1 MTAHVYDPEQ
11 AGWRRE
17 PATAEQVRIDTL
29 AAAGLFLLGVLSI
42 VLTRAMGIFGDQGAD
57 PVVSVI
63 MVAAVIL
70 PLALRRRFPSVVAV
84 VVAAGF
90 VVGGELRVEET
101 LVINLALFCAIYT
114 VGAWEADRR
123 RAAWVRG
130 GLIAVMAGWMVIAM
144 FRIGTSEVG
153 LPGEGVGALTPGVA
167 LMLWQI
173 VINVLYFAGAYWFG
187 EHAWNAARQRAIIAH
202 HTRQLAAQQ
211 ARVAAQAVTIERLR
225 IARELHDAV
234 AHHVSLM
241 GVQAA
246 AARAVI
252 GRDVEA
258 ARAQLAGLED
268 SARLAVAELYELL
281 GTLRD
286 DDDPR
291 PAPDPATAG
300 LGLDGLPGL
309 VAEAESAGLEVSL
322 STIGA
327 PQPVPPLVGLN
338 LYRIAQEALTNVVK
352 HAGPGT
358 RTRLRVR
365 YLPGAMELEVADD
378 GRGRP
383 GPPRP
388 NSGLGLPGM
397 RERVASL
404 RGVLTAHPRTN
415 GGFLVRATVP
425 LGAGPASSGPSDTSD
440 PAGTQD
446 AAVAAGT
453 VTGEARP

>member
-1 MTAHVYDPEQ
+1 MNAHAYDPEQ

-57 PVVSVI
+57 PIVSVI

-246 AARAVI
+246 AARAVLP
-252 GRDVEA
+252 RDPTATE
-258 ARAQLAGLED
+258 RQLLALED
-268 SARLAVAELYELL
+268 SARAAVAELYDLL

-286 DDDPR
+286 DSDRLDVG
-291 PAPDPATAG
+291 PDSPTAT
-300 LGLDGLPGL
+300 LDVTQLPHL
-309 VAEAESAGLEVSL
+309 VREASSAGLDVDLEV
-322 STIGA
+322 IG
-327 PQPVPPLVGLN
+327 PPRELPTLVELN
-338 LYRIAQEALTNVVK
+338 LYRLAQEALTNVVK
-352 HAGPGT
+352 HAGAGT
-358 RTRLRVR
+358 RTRVRLR
-365 YLPGAMELEVADD
+365 YLDDCVELEIADD

-383 GPPRP
+383 MPRA
-388 NSGLGLPGM
+388 SRGGLGLTGM
-397 RERVASL
+397 RERVAAM
-404 RGVLTAHPRTN
+404 RGDLVAEPRSS
-415 GGFLVRATVP
+415 GGFIVRATVP
-425 LGAGPASSGPSDTSD
+425 NAIAAATLSSPT
-440 PAGTQD
+440 PNGTD
-446 AAVAAGT
+446 A
-453 VTGEARP
+453 P

>member
-187 EHAWNAARQRAIIAH
+187 EHAWNAARQRAIIEH

-286 DDDPR
+286 DDDPH

-309 VAEAESAGLEVSL
+309 VAEAESAGLEVSP

-338 LYRIAQEALTNVVK
+338 LYRIAQ
-352 HAGPGT
+352 
-358 RTRLRVR
+358 
-365 YLPGAMELEVADD
+365 
-378 GRGRP
+378 RP
-383 GPPRP
+383 
-388 NSGLGLPGM
+388 
-397 RERVASL
+397 
-404 RGVLTAHPRTN
+404 
-415 GGFLVRATVP
+415 
-425 LGAGPASSGPSDTSD
+425 
-440 PAGTQD
+440 
-446 AAVAAGT
+446 
-453 VTGEARP
+453 